1 MNALKTNNLK
11 KSYGSNIAL
20 NGITLTIERNEKIA
34 LLGCNGAGK
43 STLLS
48 IVMGL
53 KTQSSGACEV
63 LGAKPNDFKNKSK
76 INFLPQ
82 SLNFPEELKVKEV
95 FKIVKSGEN
104 SSETKNKSFQ
114 SIAEDLGIS
123 ELLDKKTSKL
133 SGGEKR
139 KVGLALSLTRE
150 PEITIL
156 DEPTAN
162 IDLLGKEKIY
172 KALEKQIRDKQGT
185 LIFSSHEMKEV
196 ERLAKR
202 VIVLNKGEVVA
213 DGSVDEIKS
222 MFGLKKVTFKTS
234 SSTSDELNFSAFKK
248 YEFHRHEHIVYGKNS
263 DQILKSIFEQNID
276 FRDLKVFEP
285 DLEEI
290 FIKIWSK

>member
-1 MNALKTNNLK
+1 MNAIKTNNLV
-11 KSYGSNIAL
+11 KSYGSSIAL
-20 NGITLTIERNEKIA
+20 KGVTLTVQKNEKIA

-53 KTQSSGACEV
+53 KNQSSGSCAI
-63 LGAKPNDFKNKSK
+63 LGKKPNDFINKSK
-76 INFLPQ
+76 ISFLPQ
-82 SLNFPEELKVKEV
+82 NLNFPEELKVKEV
-95 FKIVKSGEN
+95 FKIIKSCKSSLN
-104 SSETKNKSFQ
+104 SKAKSTD
-114 SIAEDLGIS
+114 SVVEDLDLTD
-123 ELLDKKTSKL
+123 LLNKKVSKL

-139 KVGLALSLTRE
+139 KVGLALSLIRE

-172 KALEKQIRDKQGT
+172 KALEKQLADKEGT

-213 DGSVDEIKS
+213 DGSVNEIKS
-222 MFGLKKVTFKTS
+222 MFGLKKVTFKTDR
-234 SSTSDELNFSAFKK
+234 STSLALDFSAFKK
-248 YEFHRHEHIVYGKNS
+248 YELSGDEHVVYGKDS
-263 DQILKSIFEQNID
+263 DEILKSIFKQNID
-276 FRDLKVFEP
+276 FKDLKVFEP